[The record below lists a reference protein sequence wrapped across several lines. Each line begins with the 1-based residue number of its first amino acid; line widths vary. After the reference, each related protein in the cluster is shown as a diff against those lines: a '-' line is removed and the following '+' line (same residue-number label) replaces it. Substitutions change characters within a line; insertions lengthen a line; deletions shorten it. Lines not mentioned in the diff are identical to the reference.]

1 MQALA
6 AQTSCGSS
14 RRVWAIAQA
23 MRCACAGEASD
34 AAAQLQQAATATR
47 AWSAEEAALRDR
59 LLAADRRRQPQAMA
73 DFAEPPRLRPA
84 ELEQFRRA
92 GFLLREGFVGDA
104 SVRALCQT
112 LDAVTE
118 GTRPLPRSPCTRGG
132 ASRWSPAGQAAHS
145 GSVRR
150 VYEPCARYA
159 SYRAFAESP
168 LLLGAV
174 AQLLGS
180 DDLMCHYSKVNMKPP
195 QVDTIVDW
203 QCATLYPPA
212 STPCPPMRHCTLT
225 PCVRMR
231 RCPPCSQDLSYYPL
245 TNKSSVAV
253 LLYLDDAD
261 EQNGALRV
269 VPRDWNAPDV
279 LLDHNSDAGASLYE
293 PCPLPCHVAST
304 NDDAFWYW
312 RCCNTGSF
320 QGRIPTLG
328 TPDGADSPSNQIV
341 LGAPAG
347 SAICLGGLTPHA
359 SAPNRSARH
368 QRTLIVSYRTADSFP
383 LYLGDRHGRYT
394 TEKHVRLVSGQ
405 KSLGARMEAGTL
417 AVPRYRHD
425 AESIFEIQVRSRRG
439 DA

>member
-1 MQALA
+1 M
-6 AQTSCGSS
+6 
-14 RRVWAIAQA
+14 
-23 MRCACAGEASD
+23 
-34 AAAQLQQAATATR
+34 
-47 AWSAEEAALRDR
+47 
-59 LLAADRRRQPQAMA
+59 
-73 DFAEPPRLRPA
+73 
-84 ELEQFRRA
+84 
-92 GFLLREGFVGDA
+92 
-104 SVRALCQT
+104 
-112 LDAVTE
+112 
-118 GTRPLPRSPCTRGG
+118 
-132 ASRWSPAGQAAHS
+132 
-145 GSVRR
+145 RR

-279 LLDHNSDAGASLYE
+279 LLDHASYDGASLLRTSSF
-293 PCPLPCHVAST
+293 PPAMLLRQT
-304 NDDAFWYW
+304 MMLFG
-312 RCCNTGSF
+312 TGTAAI
-320 QGRIPTLG
+320 QGPSKG
-328 TPDGADSPSNQIV
+328 GSPPW
-341 LGAPAG
+341 A
-347 SAICLGGLTPHA
+347 H
-359 SAPNRSARH
+359 
-368 QRTLIVSYRTADSFP
+368 RTA
-383 LYLGDRHGRYT
+383 RT
-394 TEKHVRLVSGQ
+394 
-405 KSLGARMEAGTL
+405 A
-417 AVPRYRHD
+417 PRT
-425 AESIFEIQVRSRRG
+425 RSC
-439 DA
+439 